1 MFDRTARWHRNRQG
15 SLGESVGGAVGMA
28 IKEWQDPWEGQWQ
41 PMQEIILGGGPDIK
55 NPLAH
60 EEVDRGMAKDRAWG
74 W

>member
-1 MFDRTARWHRNRQG
+1 
-15 SLGESVGGAVGMA
+15 MA